1 MANTIRTTGSQHG
14 HNQASFQWYTNLYG
28 TNMHPREWNS
38 INIEHADGINYGKMS
53 AIDRAIVSVGKKVPV
68 GPLLKDN
75 PIPTMVFDSKPAG
88 PTANWPAF
96 YRKYLLSQA
105 ETKYDT
111 ARSLDTK
118 KRSNN
123 YINTTPRARAPTTAT
138 LHRPSAGL
146 STTYPK

>member
-1 MANTIRTTGSQHG
+1 
-14 HNQASFQWYTNLYG
+14 
-28 TNMHPREWNS
+28 
-38 INIEHADGINYGKMS
+38 MS

-75 PIPTMVFDSKPAG
+75 PIPTKVFDSTPAG
-88 PTANWPAF
+88 PAANWPAF

-123 YINTTPRARAPTTAT
+123 YINRTPRARAPTTAT
-138 LHRPSAGL
+138 LHTQSAGL
-146 STTYPK
+146 STSYSK